1 MKQFKGI
8 TISEDVCG
16 LFFAVIP
23 DPILLTS
30 TFELCL
36 NLTCKE
42 IDLLFFKDNLPMKCN
57 DGGHVL
63 RNTWEWISNILRFHF

>member
-63 RNTWEWISNILRFHF
+63 RNIMEMDL

>member
-8 TISEDVCG
+8 NISEDVCG
-16 LFFAVIP
+16 LFFVVIH

-30 TFELCL
+30 AFELSL

-63 RNTWEWISNILRFHF
+63 RNTMGMDL